1 MNLPLTKYL
10 SEVTVELR
18 KVTWPDRQQTIQK
31 TTLVIVV
38 SLVVG
43 VYIGALDF
51 LFTRLATLLIK

>member
-1 MNLPLTKYL
+1 MNLPITKYL